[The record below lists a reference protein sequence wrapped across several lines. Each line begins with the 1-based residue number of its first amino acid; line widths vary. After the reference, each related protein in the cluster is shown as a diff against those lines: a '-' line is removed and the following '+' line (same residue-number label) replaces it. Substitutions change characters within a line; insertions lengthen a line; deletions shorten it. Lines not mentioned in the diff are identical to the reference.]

1 MTPAL
6 RRGGWIFQSALI
18 QVELMKTRINQ
29 SKKGKSLLVTFY
41 EGFSTYTITV
51 PLPYAVRIFAEGLQI
66 GLETLSQDS
75 ELQSKLDEKE
85 GEKSEIQEYLRRS
98 VKLFD
103 ELLKNI
109 GR

>member
-1 MTPAL
+1 
-6 RRGGWIFQSALI
+6 
-18 QVELMKTRINQ
+18 MKTKINQ

-51 PLPYAVRIFAEGLQI
+51 PLPYAIRFFAEGLQL
-66 GLETLSQDS
+66 GLEALSQDS
-75 ELQSKLDEKE
+75 EMQSKLDERE
-85 GEKSEIQEYLRRS
+85 GEKSELQEYLRRS

-103 ELLKNI
+103 ELLRTT